1 MTQTWQSQVTG
12 RGVNVP
18 TQQVGLF
25 PYCRKF
31 VHHFLAEEG
40 RLTSV
45 YNVNHTVNLVGQ
57 SGILPKP
64 GAVWPDGS
72 QRVELGCRK
81 RIRAHECL
89 LKSTTGL
96 TGNVWCFLFAVFVLD
111 LVTIFHMALVD
122 VDQILYVQTSIGH
135 FLQAHCVAQHQ
146 RQRLAALPGLDGVG
160 AELKDNKQA
169 EKNKLSSTGLFQG
182 IVIFTK
188 PIF

>member
-12 RGVNVP
+12 RAIHVP

-40 RLTSV
+40 RLTRV
-45 YNVNHTVNLVGQ
+45 YNVNHAVNLVGQ
-57 SGILPKP
+57 SRILPKP

-72 QRVELGCRK
+72 QRVELRGGK

-96 TGNVWCFLFAVFVLD
+96 TKNV
-111 LVTIFHMALVD
+111 
-122 VDQILYVQTSIGH
+122 
-135 FLQAHCVAQHQ
+135 
-146 RQRLAALPGLDGVG
+146 
-160 AELKDNKQA
+160 
-169 EKNKLSSTGLFQG
+169 
-182 IVIFTK
+182 
-188 PIF
+188 